1 MLFVCDYIL
10 FAALGRC
17 FSAQEVQKTSSIFR
31 LEAPAGRSL
40 IMHFCK
46 KSSSIISA
54 SRSSYSQVSSHESV
68 PTYSAIPT
76 KLVCFLRA
84 PHKPSKFW
92 FPRGFGQVR
101 KWVGRGEAKSGSE
114 GVFASPCGRVVL
126 RRRENAPRSKGILL
140 YISNCS

>member
-1 MLFVCDYIL
+1 VRQLKNIQLSHTMLFVCDYIL
-10 FAALGRC
+10 LAALGRC

-54 SRSSYSQVSSHESV
+54 SRSSYSQVSSLESV

-76 KLVCFLRA
+76 KLVYMFFARA
-84 PHKPSKFW
+84 AQTVQILVPKGIRS
-92 FPRGFGQVR
+92 GEE
-101 KWVGRGEAKSGSE
+101 VGRSGGGEKRKRRCFR
-114 GVFASPCGRVVL
+114 FAVR
-126 RRRENAPRSKGILL
+126 
-140 YISNCS
+140 